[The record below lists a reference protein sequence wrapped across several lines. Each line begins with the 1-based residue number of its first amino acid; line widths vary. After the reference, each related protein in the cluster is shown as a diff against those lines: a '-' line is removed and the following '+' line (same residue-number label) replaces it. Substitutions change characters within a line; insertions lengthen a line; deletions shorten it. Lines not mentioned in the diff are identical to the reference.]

1 MEWQSHERARN
12 AWDIERAEMKAK
24 IAKQEGDGR
33 KAKKLNEQLDK
44 QIRMLEKALKNERAR
59 SNGNSSTNA
68 AENGVGD
75 GKMDKN
81 GAVENKGLKKEWEEK
96 AVKGELAICF
106 SFGLC
111 DRFVNMCA
119 HTGGIGSNLDN
130 STGEP
135 YKETQDS
142 MEAERDA
149 LRDKS
154 KHYLTKCVEEITY
167 LLTPPSH
174 PQPPPQQRTDSS
186 SLMGQPD
193 SVSIPLDEMFLQQRQ
208 KFNQAG
214 SLSNYG
220 PSTLNQQ
227 HHLQNSQLSSQNYPD
242 HLLSNN
248 TAQLPQQQR
257 AAYMTRETPSQ
268 QGHAITSSREA
279 AALSQSQAANQFSIN
294 SEEPLEQIT
303 HSFDNRGRPTVPR
316 QEEGGSLRQIVADE
330 PDGWAFDDPATSA
343 ATTTAP
349 SSLDPSASEQQ
360 SSRRPDTDTF
370 PSADS
375 ILAKSPPRTGSGSHR
390 RRISGGS
397 AMIRRRSSG
406 QDAEAP
412 KPDHSEFRVRYALR
426 GHLYVVRSVVFT
438 GGGSPSEPEICTAG
452 DDGMIKRWII
462 PANYGGY
469 GSHQHQQGSDSGG
482 GSDLDIQSY
491 FTHRGHEG
499 IVTSLAACCP
509 SASFSTGG
517 RVLGDGWIFSGG
529 QDTTVRVWERGR
541 VDPKAT
547 LEGHTDAVWT
557 VCLLPATAASALGAD
572 CNRYGGPDRVLLAS
586 GSADGTVKIWSV
598 STPPQLTS
606 PSTGS
611 RRGIGGSRRHS
622 VTSGSNF
629 PSSPQPSVASSTP
642 FHYTLVHSINRTQQ
656 MTVTPSPTCINPLS
670 PLGDNFVVSYDDS
683 SILIFD
689 TRTGEELVGMASKE
703 TYDGTPK
710 TGVNAVVTTSVSLL
724 PEGTGSG
731 TRMGMMD
738 GQSDEDASGG
748 AVSMVMHRSA
758 TGSSERGGV
767 EGVIISGHEDRY
779 IRFFDANSGMQ
790 LSLLII
796 FFFLICT
803 TC

>member
-44 QIRMLEKALKNERAR
+44 QIRMLEKVLRNERAKN
-59 SNGNSSTNA
+59 SGNSVKSN
-68 AENGVGD
+68 AENGVED
-75 GKMDKN
+75 GKAGKN
-81 GAVENKGLKKEWEEK
+81 GVIEDKSSKKGWDGKII
-96 AVKGELAICF
+96 KGELSIYSSGMF
-106 SFGLC
+106 DG
-111 DRFVNMCA
+111 FVNVCA
-119 HTGGIGSNLDN
+119 NIGDIGSDSDNL
-130 STGEP
+130 TGEP
-135 YKETQDS
+135 YKETQDNL
-142 MEAERDA
+142 EAERDA

-174 PQPPPQQRTDSS
+174 PHPPPQHQTDSS
-186 SLMGQPD
+186 SMMGQPD
-193 SVSIPLDEMFLQQRQ
+193 SVPIPLDEIFLQQRQ
-208 KFNQAG
+208 KVNQTG

-220 PSTLNQQ
+220 SSAMNQQ
-227 HHLQNSQLSSQNYPD
+227 HHLQNTQLSSQNYPD

-248 TAQLPQQQR
+248 TTQQPQR

-268 QGHAITSSREA
+268 QGHSLQSSRDA
-279 AALSQSQAANQFSIN
+279 TALSQSRSSNQFSIN

-303 HSFDNRGRPTVPR
+303 HSFDNRGRPIVPR
-316 QEEGGSLRQIVADE
+316 EEESGSLRQIVADE
-330 PDGWAFDDPATSA
+330 PDGWAFDEPATSMP
-343 ATTTAP
+343 ATTATTSVDPPAP
-349 SSLDPSASEQQ
+349 EQQ

-375 ILAKSPPRTGSGSHR
+375 IPAKSPPRTGGGSQR

-406 QDAEAP
+406 QDAEAA
-412 KPDHSEFRVRYALR
+412 KADNSEFRVKYALR
-426 GHLYVVRSVVFT
+426 GHLCVVRSVVFT

-469 GSHQHQQGSDSGG
+469 GSHQQQHQGSEGGG

-611 RRGIGGSRRHS
+611 RRGVGGSRRHS

-629 PSSPQPSVASSTP
+629 PSSPQPSVATSTP
-642 FHYTLVHSINRTQQ
+642 FHYTLVHSISRTQQ
-656 MTVTPSPTCINPLS
+656 AMLTPSPTCINPLS
-670 PLGDNFVVSYDDS
+670 PLGDKFVVSYDDS

-689 TRTGEELVGMASKE
+689 TRTGEELIGMASKE

-731 TRMGMMD
+731 MRTGVMD
-738 GQSDEDASGG
+738 GQSDEDAGG
-748 AVSMVMHRSA
+748 GGGGGGSVSMVMHRSA

-779 IRFFDANSGMQ
+779 IRFFDANSGM
-790 LSLLII
+790 
-796 FFFLICT
+796 
-803 TC
+803 